1 MSDRES
7 NVSIIKSLKDA
18 MLEIQNENFDVKVPQ
33 NFDGELGELA
43 KTFNVMT
50 ESLNINYK
58 RFNSNFQKYQS
69 MYDSSPYLHRS
80 VNADNVL
87 IDCNIAYAENLG
99 YTKEEIIGK
108 PVTDQMAEKSL
119 GEFKKIGEDF
129 KKNKRVVNREI
140 WLKRKDGT
148 TFPVILYSNAMYDMD
163 GNPIGSNAVLRDNTE
178 VHVLRKKIEEY
189 EAQIKK

>member
-1 MSDRES
+1 LSDSES
-7 NVSIIKSLKDA
+7 VTNLIKSLKDA

-43 KTFNVMT
+43 KTFNVMA
-50 ESLNINYK
+50 ELLNNNYK

-99 YTKEEIIGK
+99 YTKDEIIGK
-108 PVTDQMAEKSL
+108 PVTAQMAEKSL
-119 GEFKKIGEDF
+119 EEFKKIGEDF
-129 KKNKRVVNREI
+129 KKSKRVVNREV

-148 TFPVILYSNAMYDMD
+148 TFPVVLYSNAMYDMD
-163 GNPIGSNAVLRDNTE
+163 GNPMGSNAVLRDNTE

>member
-1 MSDRES
+1 MSDSES
-7 NVSIIKSLKDA
+7 VTNLIKNLKDA

-43 KTFNVMT
+43 KTFNVMA
-50 ESLNINYK
+50 ELLNNNYK

-119 GEFKKIGEDF
+119 EEFKKIGEDF
-129 KKNKRVVNREI
+129 KKSKRVVNREV

-148 TFPVILYSNAMYDMD
+148 TFPVVLYSNALYDMD
-163 GNPIGSNAVLRDNTE
+163 GNPMGSNAVLRDNTE

>member
-1 MSDRES
+1 MSDSES
-7 NVSIIKSLKDA
+7 VTNLIKSLKDA

-43 KTFNVMT
+43 KTFNVMA
-50 ESLNINYK
+50 ELLNNNYK

-99 YTKEEIIGK
+99 YTKDEIIGK

-119 GEFKKIGEDF
+119 EEFKKIGEDF
-129 KKNKRVVNREI
+129 KKSKRVVNREV

-148 TFPVILYSNAMYDMD
+148 TFPVVLYSNAMYDMD

>member
-1 MSDRES
+1 LSDSES
-7 NVSIIKSLKDA
+7 VTNLIKNLKDA

-43 KTFNVMT
+43 KTFNVMA
-50 ESLNINYK
+50 ELLNNNYK

-108 PVTDQMAEKSL
+108 PVTNQMAEKSL
-119 GEFKKIGEDF
+119 EEFKKIGEDF
-129 KKNKRVVNREI
+129 KKSKRVVNREV

-163 GNPIGSNAVLRDNTE
+163 GNPMGSNAVLRDNTE

>member
-1 MSDRES
+1 MSDSES
-7 NVSIIKSLKDA
+7 VTNLIKNLKDA

-43 KTFNVMT
+43 KTFNVMA
-50 ESLNINYK
+50 ELLNNNYK

-99 YTKEEIIGK
+99 YTKDEIIGK

-119 GEFKKIGEDF
+119 EEFKKIGEDF
-129 KKNKRVVNREI
+129 KKSKRVVNREV

-148 TFPVILYSNAMYDMD
+148 TFPVVLYSNAMYDMD

>member
-1 MSDRES
+1 MSDSES
-7 NVSIIKSLKDA
+7 VTNLIKSLKDA

-43 KTFNVMT
+43 KTFNVMA
-50 ESLNINYK
+50 ELLNNNYK

-99 YTKEEIIGK
+99 YTKDEIIGK

-119 GEFKKIGEDF
+119 EEFKKIGEDF
-129 KKNKRVVNREI
+129 KKSKRVVNREV

-148 TFPVILYSNAMYDMD
+148 TFPVVLYSNAMYDMD
-163 GNPIGSNAVLRDNTE
+163 GNPIGSNAVLRENTE